1 VQNLQVSHPTSICT
15 YKNSIVLT
23 VNREDEVFIKKHG
36 KRKAFHKGENSSCRS
51 HMRQHYDIY
60 KERCEKAGVPVN
72 HWVIPR
78 DIWKKM
84 EEEKEEEKR
93 GRLSKKAVQQ
103 QLNFQA
109 VVGPYTEFTRA
120 GTLHAVTQL
129 IAVNNQ
135 VSCCFV
141 EHPNVAELT

>member
-1 VQNLQVSHPTSICT
+1 
-15 YKNSIVLT
+15 
-23 VNREDEVFIKKHG
+23 
-36 KRKAFHKGENSSCRS
+36 
-51 HMRQHYDIY
+51 
-60 KERCEKAGVPVN
+60 
-72 HWVIPR
+72 
-78 DIWKKM
+78 M